1 MKKTITSEELQDLKD
16 LRLSYEKNVNDLGI
30 YESQIGEYED
40 FINLLV
46 QEKIKIKENI
56 KNLRIKEKELAKNL
70 SEKYGNGVIDI
81 TTGEISDN

>member
-1 MKKTITSEELQDLKD
+1 MKKTITSEELQDLKN
-16 LRLSYEKNVNDLGI
+16 LRSSYEKNVNDLGI

-40 FINLLV
+40 LIALLT
-46 QEKIKIKENI
+46 QEKNKIKDNI
-56 KNLRIKEKELAKNL
+56 RSLRIKEKELAKNL